1 METEIW
7 TQSAL
12 SRTRQKTWLPPTC
25 TNELLVGSN
34 GKAKWWGKDPMCRC
48 WESQAFGKCHEVMPW
63 VVLSEADKT
72 LTWVFSLSAS
82 LCHIFWGRG
91 PPVYPHPAT
100 CLAWQGHR
108 KAAHS
113 FPLFFLPF
121 SPFSFPSPE
130 VTDQRDQSR
139 GVFLCRALW
148 QPPRFAWLSVFQRAL
163 LLFLGGILYRPRE
176 TRRGRLCCLRRN
188 LRVAFALFPLATQV
202 ISGRSSYT
210 EYSLSA
216 FKCGCKWLFQG
227 HAVAQ
232 GWNKEI
238 TEDSWYV
245 FHDRARKKSP
255 HLLRKGKRGEISL
268 YT

>member
-1 METEIW
+1 MEAEIW

-12 SRTRQKTWLPPTC
+12 SGTRQKTWLPPRC

-34 GKAKWWGKDPMCRC
+34 GKAKWWGNDPMCRC

-100 CLAWQGHR
+100 CLAWHGHR

-130 VTDQRDQSR
+130 SYWSKRPEQGSI
-139 GVFLCRALW
+139 
-148 QPPRFAWLSVFQRAL
+148 SVQGPLTTTSFCMAEC
-163 LLFLGGILYRPRE
+163 ISK
-176 TRRGRLCCLRRN
+176 C
-188 LRVAFALFPLATQV
+188 FALVP
-202 ISGRSSYT
+202 
-210 EYSLSA
+210 
-216 FKCGCKWLFQG
+216 
-227 HAVAQ
+227 
-232 GWNKEI
+232 GW
-238 TEDSWYV
+238 
-245 FHDRARKKSP
+245 
-255 HLLRKGKRGEISL
+255 HLVPAGGDFAA
-268 YT
+268 